1 MKILITG
8 ATGFIGQRL
17 ARRLTANGHDVVGT
31 ARSFSGENFSHYT
44 FIAAD
49 LANSFQCDQLTQNI
63 DVVIHCAGKA
73 GVWGSLEEYTQANVM
88 ATKNILAS
96 AQKNNVRRFINIS
109 SPSIYF
115 AFKDQFDLKETDL
128 PEKFSNAYA
137 LTKFQAEQ
145 LVQKAHKPNFLTV
158 SLRPRGVIGAGDKN
172 WLPRIIEMQKNG
184 SLVQPGL
191 GENLADFT
199 CVENLIDA
207 IELCLTTDEKNMGEI
222 YNITNEMPEKLWT
235 VIEDSLKAVGL
246 SPEHKKVFLSVAM
259 AVAMI
264 SEFIHKLKKTKQEP
278 ALLPVK
284 VGVAAYSMTLD
295 ISKAKAKLNYK
306 PKQSTAEGLRE
317 FAEWYSLQSKV

>member
-17 ARRLTANGHDVVGT
+17 VQRLSANGHDVVGT
-31 ARSFSGENFSHYT
+31 ARSFSGEKFPRYT

-49 LANSFQCDQLTQNI
+49 LSKASQGDQLMQNI

-73 GVWGSLEEYTQANVM
+73 GVWGGLAEYTQANVV

-96 AQKNNVRRFINIS
+96 AQKNKVRRFINIS

-115 AFKDQFDLKETDL
+115 AFKDQFDLKETDR
-128 PEKFSNAYA
+128 PQKFSNAYA

-145 LVQKAHKPNFLTV
+145 LVQAAHTPDFLTV

-184 SLVQPGL
+184 SLIQPGL

-199 CVENLIDA
+199 CVENLMDA
-207 IELCLTTDEKNMGEI
+207 IELCLTTEEKNMGEV
-222 YNITNEMPEKLWT
+222 YNITNGMPEKLWT
-235 VIEDSLKAVGL
+235 VIEESLEAVGL
-246 SPEHKKVFLSVAM
+246 SSQHKKVFLSIAMTVAK
-259 AVAMI
+259 I
-264 SEFIHKLKKTKQEP
+264 SEIIHQLKKTQQEP

-284 VGVAAYSMTLD
+284 VGVAAYSLTLD
-295 ISKAKAKLNYK
+295 ISKAKTKLGYK
-306 PKQSTAEGLRE
+306 PRQSTAEGLRE
-317 FAEWYSLQSKV
+317 FAAWYVKQKM

>member
-1 MKILITG
+1 MRILITG

-17 ARRLTANGHDVVGT
+17 VQRLTANNHDVVGT
-31 ARSFSGENFSHYT
+31 ARSFSGENFSRYT

-49 LANSFQCDQLTQNI
+49 LSNSSQCDQLTQNI
-63 DVVIHCAGKA
+63 DIVIHCAGKA
-73 GVWGSLEEYTQANVM
+73 GVWGSLSEYTQANVV
-88 ATKNILAS
+88 AAKNILEA

-115 AFKDQFDLKETDL
+115 SFEDQFDLKETDL
-128 PEKFSNAYA
+128 PKKFSNAYA

-145 LVQKAHKPNFLTV
+145 LVQAAHKPNFLTV

-172 WLPRIIEMQKNG
+172 WLPRIIEMQKSG
-184 SLVQPGL
+184 TLVQPGL

-207 IELCLTTDEKNMGEI
+207 IELCLTTDEKNMGEV
-222 YNITNEMPEKLWT
+222 YNITNGIPEKLWM
-235 VIEDSLKAVGL
+235 VIEESLKSVGL
-246 SPEHKKVFLSVAM
+246 SSEHKKVFLTLAM
-259 AVAMI
+259 AVAKV
-264 SEFIHKLKKTKQEP
+264 SEVIHKLKDTKQEP

-295 ISKAKAKLNYK
+295 ISKAKTKLGYK
-306 PKQSTAEGLRE
+306 PRQSTADGLRE
-317 FAEWYSLQSKV
+317 FAAWYVKQKM

>member
-1 MKILITG
+1 MRILITG

-17 ARRLTANGHDVVGT
+17 VQRLTSKNFDVVGT
-31 ARSFSGENFSHYT
+31 ARSFSDEHDSHYT

-49 LANSFQCDQLTQNI
+49 LSKPSQCEQLTKDI
-63 DVVIHCAGKA
+63 DAVIHCAGKA
-73 GVWGSLEEYTQANVM
+73 GVWGSLSEYKQANVV
-88 ATKNILAS
+88 ATRNILKA

-115 AFKDQFDLKETDL
+115 SFKDQFDLKETDL
-128 PEKFSNAYA
+128 PKKFSNAYA

-145 LVQKAHKPNFLTV
+145 LVQAAHKPNFLTV

-172 WLPRIIEMQKNG
+172 WLPRIIEMQKSG
-184 SLVQPGL
+184 TLIQPGL

-207 IELCLTTDEKNMGEI
+207 IELCLTTDEKNMGEV
-222 YNITNEMPEKLWT
+222 YNITNGMPEKLWR
-235 VIEDSLKAVGL
+235 VIEELLKSVGL
-246 SPEHKKVFLSVAM
+246 SSEHKKVFLTLAM
-259 AVAMI
+259 AVAKV
-264 SEFIHKLKKTKQEP
+264 SEVIHKLKDTKQEP

-295 ISKAKAKLNYK
+295 ISKAKTKLGYK
-306 PKQSTAEGLRE
+306 PRQSTADGLRE
-317 FAEWYSLQSKV
+317 FAAWYVKQKM